1 MEQALIQ
8 WVVQTRQPFTVVEHP
23 AFQGIFHAAD
33 VELPIK
39 GADTLYNR
47 IKARFSDS
55 RNGIKQDLAQ
65 SCHSVALS
73 LDVWTSEHQLAI
85 FGVIGHWITPDF
97 DKREVALDLIEIQ
110 GAHSG
115 KNLADSHSHDHGR
128 QRWQQRH
135 AL

>member
-1 MEQALIQ
+1 MEQALIR

-23 AFQGIFHAAD
+23 AFQGIFDTAD
-33 VELPIK
+33 VELPVK

-65 SCHSVALS
+65 SCHSAALS

-85 FGVIGHWITPDF
+85 FVIGH
-97 DKREVALDLIEIQ
+97 
-110 GAHSG
+110 
-115 KNLADSHSHDHGR
+115 
-128 QRWQQRH
+128 
-135 AL
+135 